1 MSFLSSIKKVLN
13 IGQSDSKKKK
23 CFQHIKEDVDPE
35 TIWDIIGE
43 LGDGAFG
50 KVHKARH
57 KENGKLAAAKICA
70 LETEDE
76 LSDFTV
82 EIDILHDL
90 SHDNIIK
97 LYDAYHYDS
106 KLWMFI
112 EYCDGG
118 ALDSIIIDLEKG
130 LTEKQIAYV
139 TREMCLGL
147 SYLHRNRVI
156 HRDLKA
162 GNVLLTTL
170 GQVKLADFGVS
181 AKNKEDNQKRDT
193 FIGTPYWMA
202 PEVVACETFRDE
214 PYDQKVDVWS
224 LGITLIE
231 FAQTEPPFHEMT
243 PMRVLLKIQKSDPPR
258 LDHPNRWSKEF
269 NDFLKHC
276 LVKDPHKRPSVEDL
290 LKHPFIREAV
300 DKKPLLD
307 LLAEFKAEI
316 INEEE
321 MDVEEEE
328 KALDGNDEHG
338 DTMSICTNS
347 SSILDTS
354 HDSSFDRES
363 RKISAHATLQT
374 PAHKNSFVT
383 SSTPAPQKPKISQ
396 SIPPSIAEERPPASE
411 TELQTSDREQKSKKG
426 PAPPPPASSPVKRP
440 RSPSGTSPPVSPR
453 PQREKGDGEMESPV
467 KSLSANFVDQK
478 SKDLM
483 TESVITN
490 SAEDPPPYHIA
501 VGSSDQSDHASVNSD
516 LRLSPTSNTSE
527 SFPAAESGSPALSS
541 HDQAEEAEVSEDEDS
556 DDDLR
561 FSPEKDRVLQMLDSV
576 IQEQEE
582 SYIGDVLSDEEE
594 DNQLTSSPTV
604 AGSHPSPPPSHLS
617 PPCSP
622 SLSSDHTSPSPPPFP
637 HSQTAPALA
646 FTPPKNLLPRPT
658 SISPGASRPTTPRS
672 TNSLPPPSPRSLTP
686 SPSPSPSMDRPSPDG
701 SSTGGSPLP
710 PWPKSRSPSP
720 KTNLEVTVIELAP
733 SSLESTD
740 LPSAPPSSLEHQPPA
755 SLQVTTPVPA
765 TPTKTPSTPDRHV
778 SVIVVGNDLDY
789 KVHDSSS
796 VGSPSS
802 QVLEQK
808 TSLVDSLSPPP
819 GFDNHSSPPSD
830 GGSSVCRSYSSASED
845 GRRSAS
851 SKKSGTSL
859 RIDGTTVEETST
871 DLSIDMGKIINES
884 SDDVVETSEEIGRA
898 FKEHLDSEDSGL
910 AGRISDDN
918 DEVENLPEEPI
929 VPVIKTEAPKKVK
942 GVDSRKPSSQQV
954 TRDKNITSHKTP
966 VKANAQK
973 GDVPEM
979 EQRKAQ
985 ELADEKERR
994 ASREKREEKQRR
1006 LAQKAKEDR
1015 QEEERRIAQEVREG
1029 KERYD
1034 RRSQDRLDDHG
1045 SRKSEAKVIGVSDH
1059 NRKSSVDK
1067 RSSNESRHREPTENR
1082 QSRKESTENKQN
1094 KKDSVE
1100 KRPSD
1105 PQASSARKN
1114 NKSDEVDKV
1123 VTNNRLVN
1131 QMDKMVRKD
1140 NLTHNDRKSDS
1151 KPIPDLVG
1159 SNTAPQSA
1167 TAPTVKNPK
1176 QELYKKTG
1184 RSTSEA
1190 SGLHPVTT
1198 HLPDSDTEDVILRRK
1213 PPLMELEEEKHEIG
1227 AAVERK
1233 RPMTKEDIQK
1243 MNLKKKTRKRTRK
1256 FEIDGVTVTTTT
1268 SKVIYRDEESET
1280 FYDEHYFR
1288 KQELRELKLL
1298 QKQEQKQFQDLAFKN
1313 QVFKEQQEKRFDT
1326 ERITLMKN
1334 YENDLTSMIDGQK
1347 KQVDK
1352 CEQQQHEELKVSS
1365 KRIRNEQEKELK
1377 SFRESLKQEVKLL
1390 KHEVELLPKDRR
1402 KEALKLRK
1410 EQLEREHI
1418 EREKSFVD
1426 RLNESHESHMKRL
1439 SDTHREK
1446 IALLDRQ
1453 FLQQKQQLMRAR
1465 EAALW
1470 EMEERQL
1477 HERHQLAKRQLKD
1490 MFFLQR
1496 HQMLVHHEK
1505 ELDHLKR
1512 MMERRE
1518 EELIKNQAVERRALP
1533 KRIRAEMKAREMM
1546 YRESLRIS
1554 VTNLHE
1560 AITPTEEKDRFK
1572 KFQEAEKKRYRAEQ
1586 QRFEMKHA
1594 KQLEEARAGSQA
1606 AVKELEQLQN
1616 EKRKMLMEHET
1627 SKLKELD
1634 ESYAKEFK
1642 EWKADLKPRKQQ
1654 IELVLSEEVL
1664 AQAKYYQEQG
1674 GGGELWADI
1683 LHPNNSPHHNQSS
1696 PDNLSLHSCPI
1707 GQNTPAGLYSP
1718 SVAYNPHHKR
1728 TKSACLPT
1736 RPARSPRH
1744 SFTNPSPD
1752 QVGAYSSPATA
1763 HKPIFS
1769 SFSSPQTV
1777 SVNYPSRPICTP
1789 PPLSSSPVA
1798 SSFSRYSFYSSQPSL
1813 SGSHQSLVPQSP
1825 PVSRPHSLYVPFVGC
1840 VDAPRV
1846 PPGQAA
1852 RDILHALSFAP
1863 THESFSSVEDNSQ
1876 PPPSPSP
1883 GSKIRSYRGLLS
1895 LSSNSPR
1902 LRSKSS
1908 SLASLVGPVSP
1919 KLSRRMDSYC
1929 YPLSNSVNA
1938 LAQRHSSPTFSPSH
1952 PHNNCENSCLK
1963 VSHPPV
1969 IHPPP
1974 DLVQMAISTSGPL
1987 SRISSS
1993 SYSSSSGSGWDTAR
2007 STQSSH
2013 SPILPH
2019 SSQSPLMFDYQA
2031 PSNLLQSA
2039 QLEMIRESSPYH
2051 SS

>member
-35 TIWDIIGE
+35 TVWDIIGE

-57 KENGKLAAAKICA
+57 KEHGRLAAAKICA

-90 SHDNIIK
+90 SHDNIIQ
-97 LYDAYHYDS
+97 LYDAYYYDS

-162 GNVLLTTL
+162 GNVLLTTA

-231 FAQTEPPFHEMT
+231 FAQMEPPFHEMT

-290 LKHPFIREAV
+290 LKHPFIREAI

-354 HDSSFDRES
+354 HDSSFDRGD

-374 PAHKNSFVT
+374 PTHKNSFIT

-396 SIPPSIAEERPPASE
+396 SIPSQPSIAEEKTAPE
-411 TELQTSDREQKSKKG
+411 TELQISEREQKSKKG
-426 PAPPPPASSPVKRP
+426 PAPPPPAASPLKRP
-440 RSPSGTSPPVSPR
+440 RSTSGTSPPASPR
-453 PQREKGDGEMESPV
+453 PQREKGDGEMESPI
-467 KSLSANFVDQK
+467 KSLTATLVDQK
-478 SKDLM
+478 SKDLIAD
-483 TESVITN
+483 SVI
-490 SAEDPPPYHIA
+490 SSSDPPPYHLV
-501 VGSSDQSDHASVNSD
+501 VGSDQSDLTSVSSHHSD
-516 LRLSPTSNTSE
+516 TLPAPGSLSPAT
-527 SFPAAESGSPALSS
+527 SS
-541 HDQAEEAEVSEDEDS
+541 HSQVLGTETGSEVDS
-556 DDDLR
+556 DDDDDDLR

-582 SYIGDVLSDEEE
+582 SYIGEVLSDEEE
-594 DNQLTSSPTV
+594 DNQLLSSP
-604 AGSHPSPPPSHLS
+604 AGHSSHHSPPPSHLS
-617 PPCSP
+617 PPASP

-637 HSQTAPALA
+637 HSQTAPSLA

-658 SISPGASRPTTPRS
+658 SISPGASRPTTPKS

-720 KTNLEVTVIELAP
+720 KNNLEVTVIELAP

-740 LPSAPPSSLEHQPPA
+740 LPSAPPSSLEHQPTP
-755 SLQVTTPVPA
+755 LQVTTPVPA
-765 TPTKTPSTPDRHV
+765 SPAKTPTTPDRHV

-796 VGSPSS
+796 IGSPSP
-802 QVLEQK
+802 QVIEQK
-808 TSLVDSLSPPP
+808 TSVVDSLSPPP
-819 GFDNHSSPPSD
+819 GFDSHSPLPSD
-830 GGSSVCRSYSSASED
+830 GGSSVGRSYSSASED
-845 GRRSAS
+845 GRRSVS

-871 DLSIDMGKIINES
+871 DLSLDMGRIINDS
-884 SDDVVETSEEIGRA
+884 SDTVINTSEDTGRA
-898 FKEHLDSEDSGL
+898 FKEHFDSEDSGL
-910 AGRISDDN
+910 AGHISDDN

-929 VPVIKTEAPKKVK
+929 VPVLKTEAPKKNK
-942 GVDSRKPSSQQV
+942 GGDSRKSSSQPS
-954 TRDKNITSHKTP
+954 RDKVAHNNHNKTQ
-966 VKANAQK
+966 QK
-973 GDVPEM
+973 PSIQKDDHLEL
-979 EQRKAQ
+979 EKRKAQ
-985 ELADEKERR
+985 ELGDEKERR
-994 ASREKREEKQRR
+994 ASREKKEEKQRR

-1034 RRSQDRLDDHG
+1034 RRSQDRLDDH
-1045 SRKSEAKVIGVSDH
+1045 SHKKSEAKVISVSDQ
-1059 NRKSSVDK
+1059 NRKSSGEK
-1067 RSSNESRHREPTENR
+1067 RSGNESRHSQEPAEHR
-1082 QSRKESTENKQN
+1082 QSRKESTESKQSR
-1094 KKDSVE
+1094 KDSVE
-1100 KRPSD
+1100 KRSGEPHT
-1105 PQASSARKN
+1105 SSSRKS
-1114 NKSDEVDKV
+1114 KPDEVDKV
-1123 VTNNRLVN
+1123 VVNNRLVN
-1131 QMDKMVRKD
+1131 QMDKVIKKD
-1140 NLTHNDRKSDS
+1140 TPGQADRRSDS

-1159 SNTAPQSA
+1159 SNTAPQSS
-1167 TAPTVKNPK
+1167 TTPVKNVK

-1184 RSTSEA
+1184 RATSEA
-1190 SGLHPVTT
+1190 SGLHPTAS
-1198 HLPDSDTEDVILRRK
+1198 HLADSDTEDVILRRK
-1213 PPLMELEEEKHEIG
+1213 PPLSELEEEKHEIG

-1586 QRFEMKHA
+1586 QRFEMKHT

-1642 EWKADLKPRKQQ
+1642 DWKADLKPRKQC
-1654 IELVLSEEVL
+1654 LEEEFQQQLEEQERHYGHYLIAAL
-1664 AQAKYYQEQG
+1664 AAER
-1674 GGGELWADI
+1674 
-1683 LHPNNSPHHNQSS
+1683 N
-1696 PDNLSLHSCPI
+1696 
-1707 GQNTPAGLYSP
+1707 
-1718 SVAYNPHHKR
+1718 
-1728 TKSACLPT
+1728 
-1736 RPARSPRH
+1736 RS
-1744 SFTNPSPD
+1744 T
-1752 QVGAYSSPATA
+1752 
-1763 HKPIFS
+1763 
-1769 SFSSPQTV
+1769 
-1777 SVNYPSRPICTP
+1777 PSRDGE
-1789 PPLSSSPVA
+1789 SS
-1798 SSFSRYSFYSSQPSL
+1798 
-1813 SGSHQSLVPQSP
+1813 
-1825 PVSRPHSLYVPFVGC
+1825 
-1840 VDAPRV
+1840 
-1846 PPGQAA
+1846 
-1852 RDILHALSFAP
+1852 
-1863 THESFSSVEDNSQ
+1863 
-1876 PPPSPSP
+1876 
-1883 GSKIRSYRGLLS
+1883 
-1895 LSSNSPR
+1895 
-1902 LRSKSS
+1902 RSKSRYHSDTIISGTS
-1908 SLASLVGPVSP
+1908 SID
-1919 KLSRRMDSYC
+1919 RRSHGKSIDRKSSDSDY
-1929 YPLSNSVNA
+1929 
-1938 LAQRHSSPTFSPSH
+1938 
-1952 PHNNCENSCLK
+1952 
-1963 VSHPPV
+1963 
-1969 IHPPP
+1969 
-1974 DLVQMAISTSGPL
+1974 
-1987 SRISSS
+1987 
-1993 SYSSSSGSGWDTAR
+1993 SGSGSR
-2007 STQSSH
+2007 KSSNDRRLSASRH
-2013 SPILPH
+2013 SLISRGSDL
-2019 SSQSPLMFDYQA
+2019 
-2031 PSNLLQSA
+2031 
-2039 QLEMIRESSPYH
+2039 
-2051 SS
+2051 

>member
-13 IGQSDSKKKK
+13 IGQSEKKRK
-23 CFQHIKEDVDPE
+23 CFQHIKEDIDPE

-57 KENGKLAAAKICA
+57 KEHGRLAAAKICA

-90 SHDNIIK
+90 SHDNIIG

-118 ALDSIIIDLEKG
+118 ALDSIIVDLEKG

-162 GNVLLTTL
+162 GNVLLTTA

-214 PYDQKVDVWS
+214 PYDQKVDIWS

-231 FAQTEPPFHEMT
+231 FAQMEPPFHEMT

-269 NDFLKHC
+269 NDFLKQC
-276 LVKDPHKRPSVEDL
+276 LVKDPHKRPNVEDL
-290 LKHPFIREAV
+290 LKHPFIREAI

-328 KALDGNDEHG
+328 KALDGNDDHG

-354 HDSSFDRES
+354 HDSSFDREN

-374 PAHKNSFVT
+374 PTHKNSFIT
-383 SSTPAPQKPKISQ
+383 SSTPAPQKQKISQ
-396 SIPPSIAEERPPASE
+396 TIPPPPIAEEKPIPE
-411 TELQTSDREQKSKKG
+411 TEIQISEQKSKKG
-426 PAPPPPASSPVKRP
+426 PAPPPPAVAASPIKRP
-440 RSPSGTSPPVSPR
+440 RSISESSAPASPR
-453 PQREKGDGEMESPV
+453 PQREKGDGEMEAPIQ
-467 KSLSANFVDQK
+467 SLSSTLVDQK
-478 SKDLM
+478 SKDLIK
-483 TESVITN
+483 ESVITTK
-490 SAEDPPPYHIA
+490 SVASDKSSL
-501 VGSSDQSDHASVNSD
+501 SSDP
-516 LRLSPTSNTSE
+516 RLSPTSDHDDCLPTAGSL
-527 SFPAAESGSPALSS
+527 SPAPSS
-541 HDQAEEAEVSEDEDS
+541 HSQAVETETGSEVDSED
-556 DDDLR
+556 DDMR

-594 DNQLTSSPTV
+594 DNQLSSSP
-604 AGSHPSPPPSHLS
+604 AGHSSHHSPPPSQISPPPSHLS
-617 PPCSP
+617 PPKSP

-672 TNSLPPPSPRSLTP
+672 SNSLPPPSPRSLTP

-720 KTNLEVTVIELAP
+720 KNNLEVTVIELAP

-740 LPSAPPSSLEHQPPA
+740 LPSAPPSSLEHQP
-755 SLQVTTPVPA
+755 TTRHTPPVPA
-765 TPTKTPSTPDRHV
+765 SPAKTPSTPDRHV

-789 KVHDSSS
+789 KVQDSSS
-796 VGSPSS
+796 IGSPSP
-802 QVLEQK
+802 QVFEQK
-808 TSLVDSLSPPP
+808 NSLVDSLSPPP
-819 GFDNHSSPPSD
+819 GFDTHSAPPSD
-830 GGSSVCRSYSSASED
+830 GGSSVGRSYSSASSD
-845 GRRSAS
+845 GRRSVT

-871 DLSIDMGKIINES
+871 DLSIDMGRIVNES
-884 SDDVVETSEEIGRA
+884 SDKVINKSEETGRA
-898 FKEHLDSEDSGL
+898 FKEQFDSEDSGL
-910 AGRISDDN
+910 AGHISDDT

-929 VPVIKTEAPKKVK
+929 VPVLKTEAPKKIK
-942 GVDSRKPSSQQV
+942 GVESRKSSTQPS
-954 TRDKNITSHKTP
+954 RDKIAHNNLS
-966 VKANAQK
+966 KAQEKISTQNDK
-973 GDVPEM
+973 YLEK
-979 EQRKAQ
+979 ESRKAQ
-985 ELADEKERR
+985 EQREEKERR

-1006 LAQKAKEDR
+1006 IAQEAKEDR

-1029 KERYD
+1029 RERYD
-1034 RRSQDRLDDHG
+1034 RRSQDRLDDH
-1045 SRKSEAKVIGVSDH
+1045 SSKKWEVKPSSVNDQ
-1059 NRKSSVDK
+1059 NRKSSTEK
-1067 RSSNESRHREPTENR
+1067 RSSNESRHSHQEPAENR
-1082 QSRKESTENKQN
+1082 HSRKESTESRHSRKE
-1094 KKDSVE
+1094 SVE
-1100 KRPSD
+1100 KRSGEPI
-1105 PQASSARKN
+1105 SSSRRNKN
-1114 NKSDEVDKV
+1114 DEVDKV
-1123 VTNNRLVN
+1123 VVNNRLVN
-1131 QMDKMVRKD
+1131 QMDKVIKKD
-1140 NLTHNDRKSDS
+1140 SLGPTDRRSDS

-1159 SNTAPQSA
+1159 SNTAPQNS
-1167 TAPTVKNPK
+1167 TPVVKNNK

-1184 RSTSEA
+1184 RATSEA
-1190 SGLHPVTT
+1190 SGLHPTT
-1198 HLPDSDTEDVILRRK
+1198 TTSNLGDSDTEDVILRK
-1213 PPLMELEEEKHEIG
+1213 PPLKELEEEKHEIG

-1313 QVFKEQQEKRFDT
+1313 QLYKEQQEKRFDA

-1418 EREKSFVD
+1418 EREKNFVD

-1642 EWKADLKPRKQQ
+1642 DWKADLKPRKQC
-1654 IELVLSEEVL
+1654 LEEEFQQQLEEQERHYGHYLIAAL
-1664 AQAKYYQEQG
+1664 AAERNRSTPLRD
-1674 GGGELWADI
+1674 GE
-1683 LHPNNSPHHNQSS
+1683 
-1696 PDNLSLHSCPI
+1696 
-1707 GQNTPAGLYSP
+1707 
-1718 SVAYNPHHKR
+1718 
-1728 TKSACLPT
+1728 
-1736 RPARSPRH
+1736 
-1744 SFTNPSPD
+1744 
-1752 QVGAYSSPATA
+1752 
-1763 HKPIFS
+1763 
-1769 SFSSPQTV
+1769 
-1777 SVNYPSRPICTP
+1777 
-1789 PPLSSSPVA
+1789 
-1798 SSFSRYSFYSSQPSL
+1798 
-1813 SGSHQSLVPQSP
+1813 GS
-1825 PVSRPHSLYVPFVGC
+1825 
-1840 VDAPRV
+1840 
-1846 PPGQAA
+1846 
-1852 RDILHALSFAP
+1852 
-1863 THESFSSVEDNSQ
+1863 
-1876 PPPSPSP
+1876 
-1883 GSKIRSYRGLLS
+1883 
-1895 LSSNSPR
+1895 
-1902 LRSKSS
+1902 RSKSRYHSDTIISGTS
-1908 SLASLVGPVSP
+1908 SID
-1919 KLSRRMDSYC
+1919 RRSHGKSIDRKSSDSDY
-1929 YPLSNSVNA
+1929 
-1938 LAQRHSSPTFSPSH
+1938 
-1952 PHNNCENSCLK
+1952 
-1963 VSHPPV
+1963 
-1969 IHPPP
+1969 
-1974 DLVQMAISTSGPL
+1974 
-1987 SRISSS
+1987 
-1993 SYSSSSGSGWDTAR
+1993 SGSGSR
-2007 STQSSH
+2007 KSSNDRRLSASRH
-2013 SPILPH
+2013 SLV
-2019 SSQSPLMFDYQA
+2019 SRGSDL
-2031 PSNLLQSA
+2031 
-2039 QLEMIRESSPYH
+2039 
-2051 SS
+2051 

>member
-1 MSFLSSIKKVLN
+1 VLN

-23 CFQHIKEDVDPE
+23 CFQHINEDIDPE

-57 KENGKLAAAKICA
+57 RENGRLAAAKICA

-90 SHDNIIK
+90 SHDNIIQ

-162 GNVLLTTL
+162 GNVLLTTA

-214 PYDQKVDVWS
+214 PYDHKVDVWS
-224 LGITLIE
+224 LGVTLIE
-231 FAQTEPPFHEMT
+231 FAQMEPPFHEMT

-269 NDFLKHC
+269 NDFLKQC
-276 LVKDPHKRPSVEDL
+276 LVKDPHKRPNVEDL
-290 LKHPFIREAV
+290 LKHPFIREAI

-328 KALDGNDEHG
+328 KALDGNDDHG

-374 PAHKNSFVT
+374 PTHKNSFIT

-396 SIPPSIAEERPPASE
+396 SIPPSIAEEKTIPE
-411 TELQTSDREQKSKKG
+411 TEIQPPPYNEIQNSEREQKSKKG
-426 PAPPPPASSPVKRP
+426 PAPPPPAVSPLKRP
-440 RSPSGTSPPVSPR
+440 RSNSESSAPSSPR
-453 PQREKGDGEMESPV
+453 PQREKGDGEMEAPV
-467 KSLSANFVDQK
+467 INLSSTLVDQK
-478 SKDLM
+478 SKDIIK
-483 TESVITN
+483 ESVITAK
-490 SAEDPPPYHIA
+490 S
-501 VGSSDQSDHASVNSD
+501 VVSDKTSLSSD
-516 LRLSPTSNTSE
+516 LRLSPTSDHTDCLPTAGSL
-527 SFPAAESGSPALSS
+527 SPAPSS
-541 HDQAEEAEVSEDEDS
+541 HSQVVETETGSEVDSE

-594 DNQLTSSPTV
+594 DNQLSNSPAGHSS
-604 AGSHPSPPPSHLS
+604 HHSPPPSHLS
-617 PPCSP
+617 PPNSP

-720 KTNLEVTVIELAP
+720 KNTLEVTVIELAP

-740 LPSAPPSSLEHQPPA
+740 LPSAPPSSLEHQPTPHH
-755 SLQVTTPVPA
+755 TPPVPA
-765 TPTKTPSTPDRHV
+765 SPAKTPSTPDRHV

-789 KVHDSSS
+789 KVQDSSS
-796 VGSPSS
+796 MGSASP
-802 QVLEQK
+802 QVFEQK
-808 TSLVDSLSPPP
+808 NSVVDSLSPPP
-819 GFDNHSSPPSD
+819 GFDSHSSPPSD
-830 GGSSVCRSYSSASED
+830 GGSSVGRSYSSASED
-845 GRRSAS
+845 GRRSVT

-871 DLSIDMGKIINES
+871 DLSIDMGRIVNES
-884 SDDVVETSEEIGRA
+884 SDKVIHTSEETGRA
-898 FKEHLDSEDSGL
+898 FKENFDSEDSGL
-910 AGRISDDN
+910 AGHISDDT

-929 VPVIKTEAPKKVK
+929 VPVLKTEAPKKIK
-942 GVDSRKPSSQQV
+942 GVESRKSSSQSNN
-954 TRDKNITSHKTP
+954 RDKINHNIDRTQE
-966 VKANAQK
+966 KASTQSEK
-973 GDVPEM
+973 YLEM
-979 EQRKAQ
+979 ENRKAQ
-985 ELADEKERR
+985 ELKDEKERR
-994 ASREKREEKQRR
+994 ASREKKEEKQRR
-1006 LAQKAKEDR
+1006 KAQEAKEGR
-1015 QEEERRIAQEVREG
+1015 EEEERRIAQEVREG
-1029 KERYD
+1029 RERYD
-1034 RRSQDRLDDHG
+1034 RRSQDRLDDHSNKG
-1045 SRKSEAKVIGVSDH
+1045 WDTKTSSVNEQ
-1059 NRKSSVDK
+1059 NRKSSAEK
-1067 RSSNESRHREPTENR
+1067 RSSNESRHSHQESVENR
-1082 QSRKESTENKQN
+1082 HSRKESTESRHSRKE
-1094 KKDSVE
+1094 SVE
-1100 KRPSD
+1100 KRSGELLN
-1105 PQASSARKN
+1105 SSSRKSKN
-1114 NKSDEVDKV
+1114 DEVDKV
-1123 VTNNRLVN
+1123 VVNNRLVN
-1131 QMDKMVRKD
+1131 QMDKVIKKD
-1140 NLTHNDRKSDS
+1140 NLGQTDRRSDS

-1159 SNTAPQSA
+1159 SNTAPQTSTTPVA
-1167 TAPTVKNPK
+1167 KNNK

-1184 RSTSEA
+1184 RATSEA
-1190 SGLHPVTT
+1190 SGLHPTSTT
-1198 HLPDSDTEDVILRRK
+1198 SNLADSDTEDVILRRK
-1213 PPLMELEEEKHEIG
+1213 PPLSELVEEKHEIG

-1313 QVFKEQQEKRFDT
+1313 QLYKEQQEKRFDA

-1377 SFRESLKQEVKLL
+1377 AFRESLKQEVKLL

-1410 EQLEREHI
+1410 EQLEREHVD
-1418 EREKSFVD
+1418 REKSFVD

-1642 EWKADLKPRKQQ
+1642 DWKADLKPRKQC
-1654 IELVLSEEVL
+1654 LEEEFQQQLEEQERHYGHYLIAAL
-1664 AQAKYYQEQG
+1664 AAERNRSTPLRD
-1674 GGGELWADI
+1674 GE
-1683 LHPNNSPHHNQSS
+1683 
-1696 PDNLSLHSCPI
+1696 
-1707 GQNTPAGLYSP
+1707 
-1718 SVAYNPHHKR
+1718 
-1728 TKSACLPT
+1728 
-1736 RPARSPRH
+1736 
-1744 SFTNPSPD
+1744 
-1752 QVGAYSSPATA
+1752 
-1763 HKPIFS
+1763 
-1769 SFSSPQTV
+1769 
-1777 SVNYPSRPICTP
+1777 
-1789 PPLSSSPVA
+1789 
-1798 SSFSRYSFYSSQPSL
+1798 
-1813 SGSHQSLVPQSP
+1813 GS
-1825 PVSRPHSLYVPFVGC
+1825 
-1840 VDAPRV
+1840 
-1846 PPGQAA
+1846 
-1852 RDILHALSFAP
+1852 
-1863 THESFSSVEDNSQ
+1863 
-1876 PPPSPSP
+1876 
-1883 GSKIRSYRGLLS
+1883 
-1895 LSSNSPR
+1895 
-1902 LRSKSS
+1902 RSKSRYHSDTIISGTS
-1908 SLASLVGPVSP
+1908 SID
-1919 KLSRRMDSYC
+1919 RRSHGKSIDRKSSDSDY
-1929 YPLSNSVNA
+1929 
-1938 LAQRHSSPTFSPSH
+1938 
-1952 PHNNCENSCLK
+1952 
-1963 VSHPPV
+1963 
-1969 IHPPP
+1969 
-1974 DLVQMAISTSGPL
+1974 
-1987 SRISSS
+1987 
-1993 SYSSSSGSGWDTAR
+1993 SGSGSR
-2007 STQSSH
+2007 KSSNDRRLSASRH
-2013 SPILPH
+2013 SLISRGSDL
-2019 SSQSPLMFDYQA
+2019 
-2031 PSNLLQSA
+2031 
-2039 QLEMIRESSPYH
+2039 
-2051 SS
+2051 

>member
-35 TIWDIIGE
+35 TVWDIIGE

-90 SHDNIIK
+90 SHDNIIQ

-162 GNVLLTTL
+162 GNVLLTTA

-224 LGITLIE
+224 LGISLIE
-231 FAQTEPPFHEMT
+231 FAQMEPPFHEMT

-258 LDHPNRWSKEF
+258 LDHPHRWSKEF
-269 NDFLKHC
+269 NDFLKQC

-354 HDSSFDRES
+354 RDSFD
-363 RKISAHATLQT
+363 RKISAPAVLET
-374 PAHKNSFVT
+374 PTHKNSFIT
-383 SSTPAPQKPKISQ
+383 SSSTPAPQKPKISQ
-396 SIPPSIAEERPPASE
+396 SIPPSIAEEKPAVSE
-411 TELQTSDREQKSKKG
+411 SDLQISEREQKSKKG
-426 PAPPPPASSPVKRP
+426 PAPPPPAPSPVKRP
-440 RSPSGTSPPVSPR
+440 RSPSGSTPPASPR
-453 PQREKGDGEMESPV
+453 PRREKGDGEMESPV
-467 KSLSANFVDQK
+467 KSLSATLVDQK
-478 SKDLM
+478 SKDLL
-483 TESVITN
+483 TESVL
-490 SAEDPPPYHIA
+490 SSPYQL
-501 VGSSDQSDHASVNSD
+501 SDQSEVTSVNSD
-516 LRLSPTSNTSE
+516 LRLSPTSNTSDT
-527 SFPAAESGSPALSS
+527 FPAVSPALSNHS
-541 HDQAEEAEVSEDEDS
+541 QAVETEEGSEEENSD

-594 DNQLTSSPTV
+594 DNQLTSSPSG
-604 AGSHPSPPPSHLS
+604 AGSHHSPPPSHLS
-617 PPCSP
+617 PPVSP
-622 SLSSDHTSPSPPPFP
+622 SPSSDQTSPSPPPFP
-637 HSQTAPALA
+637 HSQTTPALA

-672 TNSLPPPSPRSLTP
+672 TTSLPPPSPRSLTP

-740 LPSAPPSSLEHQPPA
+740 LPSAPPSSLELVPPAPLATTQPPP
-755 SLQVTTPVPA
+755 SPA
-765 TPTKTPSTPDRHV
+765 KTPDRHV

-802 QVLEQK
+802 QMLEQK
-808 TSLVDSLSPPP
+808 TSVVDSLSPPP
-819 GFDNHSSPPSD
+819 GFDSTSSPPSD
-830 GGSSVCRSYSSASED
+830 GGSSVGRSYSSASED

-871 DLSIDMGKIINES
+871 DLSLDMGRIINES
-884 SDDVVETSEEIGRA
+884 SDDVVNSSKEIGRA
-898 FKEHLDSEDSGL
+898 FKEQFDSEDSGL
-910 AGRISDDN
+910 AGHISDDN

-929 VPVIKTEAPKKVK
+929 VPVLKTEPPKKIK
-942 GVDSRKPSSQQV
+942 GDPRKNNSQQIS
-954 TRDKNITSHKTP
+954 RDKNMINHKTP
-966 VKANAQK
+966 VKTNNFK
-973 GDVPEM
+973 D
-979 EQRKAQ
+979 EQFEAEKRKAQ
-985 ELADEKERR
+985 ELAEEKERKV
-994 ASREKREEKQRR
+994 SREKREEKQRR
-1006 LAQKAKEDR
+1006 LAQKVKEDK

-1045 SRKSEAKVIGVSDH
+1045 NRKGEAKVISVSDQ
-1059 NRKSSVDK
+1059 NRKSSEDK
-1067 RSSNESRHREPTENR
+1067 RPSTESRHKETSESR
-1082 QSRKESTENKQN
+1082 QSRKESTESKQIR
-1094 KKDSVE
+1094 KDSVE
-1100 KRPSD
+1100 KPSD
-1105 PQASSARKN
+1105 PSHLASGRN

-1123 VTNNRLVN
+1123 VANNRLVN
-1131 QMDKMVRKD
+1131 QMDKVIRKE
-1140 NLTHNDRKSDS
+1140 TPGQNDRKSDS

-1159 SNTAPQSA
+1159 SNTAPHNA
-1167 TAPTVKNPK
+1167 TTPVVKNPK

-1184 RSTSEA
+1184 RATSEA
-1190 SGLHPVTT
+1190 SGLHPTTTT
-1198 HLPDSDTEDVILRRK
+1198 HLPDSDSEDVILRKKK
-1213 PPLMELEEEKHEIG
+1213 PPLMELEEEKHEVG

-1334 YENDLTSMIDGQK
+1334 YENDLTSMIDAQK

-1642 EWKADLKPRKQQ
+1642 DWKADLKPRKQC
-1654 IELVLSEEVL
+1654 LEEEFQQQLEEQERHYGHYLIAAL
-1664 AQAKYYQEQG
+1664 AAERNRSTPLRD
-1674 GGGELWADI
+1674 GE
-1683 LHPNNSPHHNQSS
+1683 NS
-1696 PDNLSLHSCPI
+1696 
-1707 GQNTPAGLYSP
+1707 
-1718 SVAYNPHHKR
+1718 
-1728 TKSACLPT
+1728 
-1736 RPARSPRH
+1736 
-1744 SFTNPSPD
+1744 
-1752 QVGAYSSPATA
+1752 
-1763 HKPIFS
+1763 
-1769 SFSSPQTV
+1769 
-1777 SVNYPSRPICTP
+1777 
-1789 PPLSSSPVA
+1789 
-1798 SSFSRYSFYSSQPSL
+1798 
-1813 SGSHQSLVPQSP
+1813 
-1825 PVSRPHSLYVPFVGC
+1825 
-1840 VDAPRV
+1840 
-1846 PPGQAA
+1846 
-1852 RDILHALSFAP
+1852 
-1863 THESFSSVEDNSQ
+1863 
-1876 PPPSPSP
+1876 
-1883 GSKIRSYRGLLS
+1883 
-1895 LSSNSPR
+1895 
-1902 LRSKSS
+1902 RSKSRYHSDTIISGTS
-1908 SLASLVGPVSP
+1908 SID
-1919 KLSRRMDSYC
+1919 RRSHGKSIDRKSSDSDY
-1929 YPLSNSVNA
+1929 
-1938 LAQRHSSPTFSPSH
+1938 
-1952 PHNNCENSCLK
+1952 
-1963 VSHPPV
+1963 
-1969 IHPPP
+1969 
-1974 DLVQMAISTSGPL
+1974 
-1987 SRISSS
+1987 
-1993 SYSSSSGSGWDTAR
+1993 SGSGSR
-2007 STQSSH
+2007 KSSNDRRLSASRH
-2013 SPILPH
+2013 SLISRGSDL
-2019 SSQSPLMFDYQA
+2019 
-2031 PSNLLQSA
+2031 
-2039 QLEMIRESSPYH
+2039 
-2051 SS
+2051 

>member
-1 MSFLSSIKKVLN
+1 VNLGFVGSKSSDKMSFLSSIKKVLN
-13 IGQSDSKKKK
+13 IGQSDSKKRK
-23 CFQHIKEDVDPE
+23 CFQHIKEDIDPE

-57 KENGKLAAAKICA
+57 KENGRLAAAKICA

-90 SHDNIIK
+90 SHDNIIT
-97 LYDAYHYDS
+97 LYDAYYHDS

-214 PYDQKVDVWS
+214 PYDQKVDIWS

-231 FAQTEPPFHEMT
+231 FAQMEPPFHEMT

-290 LKHPFIREAV
+290 LKHPFIREAI

-321 MDVEEEE
+321 MDIEEEE
-328 KALDGNDEHG
+328 KALDGNDEHI
-338 DTMSICTNS
+338 DTMSTCTNS

-374 PAHKNSFVT
+374 PTHKNSFIT
-383 SSTPAPQKPKISQ
+383 SSTPAPQKTNIS
-396 SIPPSIAEERPPASE
+396 PIAEEKAAPE
-411 TELQTSDREQKSKKG
+411 TELQISEREQKSKKG
-426 PAPPPPASSPVKRP
+426 PAPPPPAASPIKRP
-440 RSPSGTSPPVSPR
+440 RSISGSSPPVSPR

-467 KSLSANFVDQK
+467 KSLSATLVDQK
-478 SKDLM
+478 SKDMLVD
-483 TESVITN
+483 TVITEKPGDQ
-490 SAEDPPPYHIA
+490 SPPAYQ
-501 VGSSDQSDHASVNSD
+501 VSVSSDQSEVGSVSSD
-516 LRLSPTSNTSE
+516 TRLSPISDSTDT
-527 SFPAAESGSPALSS
+527 FPVPGFTSPALSS
-541 HDQAEEAEVSEDEDS
+541 HSQAVETEPGSDVDS
-556 DDDLR
+556 DDDMR
-561 FSPEKDRVLQMLDSV
+561 FSPEKDRVLQLLDSV

-582 SYIGDVLSDEEE
+582 SYIGEVLSDEEE
-594 DNQLTSSPTV
+594 DNQFTSSP
-604 AGSHPSPPPSHLS
+604 ADNSSHHSPPPSHLS
-617 PPCSP
+617 PPASP
-622 SLSSDHTSPSPPPFP
+622 CLSSDHTSPSPPPFP
-637 HSQTAPALA
+637 HSQTAPSLA

-720 KTNLEVTVIELAP
+720 KNNLEVTVIELAP

-740 LPSAPPSSLEHQPPA
+740 LPSAPPSSLEHQ
-755 SLQVTTPVPA
+755 SGSVQVTTPVPA
-765 TPTKTPSTPDRHV
+765 SPAKTPSTPDRHV

-796 VGSPSS
+796 IGSPSP
-802 QVLEQK
+802 QIVEQK
-808 TSLVDSLSPPP
+808 TSVVDSLSPPP
-819 GFDNHSSPPSD
+819 GFDSHSSPPSD
-830 GGSSVCRSYSSASED
+830 GGSSVGRSYSSASED

-871 DLSIDMGKIINES
+871 DLSIDMGRIVNES
-884 SDDVVETSEEIGRA
+884 SDIVIKTTEETGRA
-898 FKEHLDSEDSGL
+898 FKEQFDSEDSGL
-910 AGRISDDN
+910 AGHISDDN
-918 DEVENLPEEPI
+918 EEVENLPEEPI
-929 VPVIKTEAPKKVK
+929 VPVLKTEAPKKIK
-942 GVDSRKPSSQQV
+942 GGDSRKSSSQPSS
-954 TRDKNITSHKTP
+954 RDKNVHNHNKTP
-966 VKANAQK
+966 TKTSIQK
-973 GDVPEM
+973 DEHFEM
-979 EQRKAQ
+979 EKRKAQ

-994 ASREKREEKQRR
+994 ASREKKEEKQRR

-1034 RRSQDRLDDHG
+1034 RRSQDRLDDH
-1045 SRKSEAKVIGVSDH
+1045 SSKKSETKVISVNEQH
-1059 NRKSSVDK
+1059 RKSSGDK
-1067 RSSNESRHREPTENR
+1067 RSSTESRHSHKEPSENR
-1082 QSRKESTENKQN
+1082 QSRKESTESKQSR
-1094 KKDSVE
+1094 KESME
-1100 KRPSD
+1100 KRPGD
-1105 PQASSARKN
+1105 PHSGGSRKS
-1114 NKSDEVDKV
+1114 KPDEVDKV

-1131 QMDKMVRKD
+1131 QMDKVIKKD
-1140 NLTHNDRKSDS
+1140 NPGATERKSDS

-1159 SNTAPQSA
+1159 STTAPQSS
-1167 TAPTVKNPK
+1167 TTTPVVKNPK

-1184 RSTSEA
+1184 RATSEA
-1190 SGLHPVTT
+1190 SGLHPNMG
-1198 HLPDSDTEDVILRRK
+1198 HLADSDTEDVILRRK
-1213 PPLMELEEEKHEIG
+1213 PPLMEVEEEKHEIG

-1313 QVFKEQQEKRFDT
+1313 QVFKEQQEKRFDS

-1377 SFRESLKQEVKLL
+1377 SFRDSLKQEVKLL

-1642 EWKADLKPRKQQ
+1642 DWKADLKPRKQC
-1654 IELVLSEEVL
+1654 LEEEFQQQLEEQERHYGHYLIAAL
-1664 AQAKYYQEQG
+1664 AAERNRSTPLRD
-1674 GGGELWADI
+1674 GE
-1683 LHPNNSPHHNQSS
+1683 SS
-1696 PDNLSLHSCPI
+1696 
-1707 GQNTPAGLYSP
+1707 
-1718 SVAYNPHHKR
+1718 
-1728 TKSACLPT
+1728 
-1736 RPARSPRH
+1736 
-1744 SFTNPSPD
+1744 
-1752 QVGAYSSPATA
+1752 
-1763 HKPIFS
+1763 
-1769 SFSSPQTV
+1769 
-1777 SVNYPSRPICTP
+1777 
-1789 PPLSSSPVA
+1789 
-1798 SSFSRYSFYSSQPSL
+1798 
-1813 SGSHQSLVPQSP
+1813 
-1825 PVSRPHSLYVPFVGC
+1825 
-1840 VDAPRV
+1840 
-1846 PPGQAA
+1846 
-1852 RDILHALSFAP
+1852 
-1863 THESFSSVEDNSQ
+1863 
-1876 PPPSPSP
+1876 
-1883 GSKIRSYRGLLS
+1883 
-1895 LSSNSPR
+1895 
-1902 LRSKSS
+1902 RSKSRYHSDTIISGTS
-1908 SLASLVGPVSP
+1908 SID
-1919 KLSRRMDSYC
+1919 RRSHGKSIDRKSSDSDY
-1929 YPLSNSVNA
+1929 
-1938 LAQRHSSPTFSPSH
+1938 
-1952 PHNNCENSCLK
+1952 
-1963 VSHPPV
+1963 
-1969 IHPPP
+1969 
-1974 DLVQMAISTSGPL
+1974 
-1987 SRISSS
+1987 
-1993 SYSSSSGSGWDTAR
+1993 SGSGSR
-2007 STQSSH
+2007 KSSNDRRLSASRH
-2013 SPILPH
+2013 SLISRGSDL
-2019 SSQSPLMFDYQA
+2019 
-2031 PSNLLQSA
+2031 
-2039 QLEMIRESSPYH
+2039 
-2051 SS
+2051 